1 MLGSKVIKAVEKE
14 KIYLSSLDK
23 LGKTERILKYIELSM
38 LFAIIY
44 LDIREIMRQ
53 VSKKKYQP
61 KDSIGITAE

>member
-14 KIYLSSLDK
+14 KVYLSSLDK

-53 VSKKKYQP
+53 VNKKKYQP